1 MNSNYNN
8 NEGDTN
14 RTFNRLRRNY
24 NTNNNKEQNIKN
36 TNNNGN
42 YNTKNDYF
50 YGKHYQNYED
60 NRENNSVQSSYQ
72 YKNSK
77 APSNNN
83 DYNYNNN
90 NVNRVNTN
98 YSKKNSSKASNEND
112 YVTDEQNLICQ
123 NCINEELMDM
133 KKKRD
138 YDERRNDFVSVPFED
153 KYKTYDLNLINGKI
167 KQREE
172 NRNEV
177 ANVMNKYKYN
187 EKDKLIYDNENSRN
201 FLNESNGNYLYDK
214 FRDKYEQKEKM
225 INDNIN
231 KFSNKERPEISAYFN
246 NYVNNPDYKNNLEYG
261 EYKKKQTDLDQY
273 RQDLLNQIK
282 EKDNKKRF
290 ETELENREA
299 QRQYNYI
306 QRQLEEENKNNA
318 LKTQQQK
325 DDLLRGNLKLIEEK
339 NRRRMEEEN
348 EKKLYKN
355 AMDKQYEIDKQN
367 EENKLRSKQQK
378 MNDLLNE
385 NLNNINIERNRKL
398 REKEED
404 ERYKYNDKAYGHDHE
419 LMGRCCKCHRVFPR
433 RLLTIN
439 QHFYRNNRKRNY

>member
-50 YGKHYQNYED
+50 YGKHYQNYEE
-60 NRENNSVQSSYQ
+60 NRENNSVHSSYQ

-339 NRRRMEEEN
+339 KRRRMEEEN

>member
-60 NRENNSVQSSYQ
+60 NRENNSVHSSYQ

-231 KFSNKERPEISAYFN
+231 KYTNKERPEISAYFN

-339 NRRRMEEEN
+339 KRRRMEEEN

>member
-8 NEGDTN
+8 NEGNTN

-339 NRRRMEEEN
+339 KRRRMEEEN

>member
-1 MNSNYNN
+1 
-8 NEGDTN
+8 
-14 RTFNRLRRNY
+14 
-24 NTNNNKEQNIKN
+24 
-36 TNNNGN
+36 
-42 YNTKNDYF
+42 
-50 YGKHYQNYED
+50 
-60 NRENNSVQSSYQ
+60 
-72 YKNSK
+72 
-77 APSNNN
+77 
-83 DYNYNNN
+83 
-90 NVNRVNTN
+90 
-98 YSKKNSSKASNEND
+98 
-112 YVTDEQNLICQ
+112 
-123 NCINEELMDM
+123 MDM

-231 KFSNKERPEISAYFN
+231 KYTNKERPEISAYFN

-404 ERYKYNDKAYGHDHE
+404 KRYKYNDKAYGHDHE

>member
-1 MNSNYNN
+1 MHSNYNN

-60 NRENNSVQSSYQ
+60 NRENNSVHSSYQ
-72 YKNSK
+72 YKHSK

-98 YSKKNSSKASNEND
+98 YSKKNSSKTSNEND
-112 YVTDEQNLICQ
+112 YVTNEQNLICQ
-123 NCINEELMDM
+123 NCINEELMVM

-138 YDERRNDFVSVPFED
+138 YNERRNDFVSVPFED

-231 KFSNKERPEISAYFN
+231 KYTNKERPEISAYFN
-246 NYVNNPDYKNNLEYG
+246 NYVNNPHYKNNLEYG

-290 ETELENREA
+290 ETEEENREA

-318 LKTQQQK
+318 LKSQQQK

-385 NLNNINIERNRKL
+385 NLNNINIERNRQL

-439 QHFYRNNRKRNY
+439 QHFYRENRKRNY